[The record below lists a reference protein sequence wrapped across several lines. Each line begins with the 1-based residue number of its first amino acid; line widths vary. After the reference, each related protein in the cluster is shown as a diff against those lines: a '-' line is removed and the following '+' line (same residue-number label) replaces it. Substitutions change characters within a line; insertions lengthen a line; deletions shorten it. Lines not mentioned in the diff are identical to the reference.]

1 MNIAERVE
9 NLLKR
14 MSGKPQYPTQ
24 GTTLFVDLN
33 NKSKKKGYLSFEVV
47 KNFLSGRGSNMFLLY
62 NLLDEDRKPLDPE
75 IPLIF
80 GTGIL
85 TGTVPSAA
93 RGNFSSIS
101 PDSYAIMD
109 SSCGD
114 FFPSFS
120 KLHGYDH
127 IVMYGKSN
135 NLTILKIEYDS
146 VSFVNADKYKG
157 LNNIE
162 FTKRIENDYQCTEG
176 RNMAMARI
184 TAAGENLVLNSGI
197 MGGPKALWARG
208 GTGAKMGSLNLKA
221 ILILGKPKQNK
232 VSKEM
237 IGTNREIA
245 RNVLTTSVVK
255 KALKKVGT
263 PFLYKTSR
271 IICAL
276 GTKNNQET
284 LWYDSLDASNIDP
297 YRTKMTGC
305 YKCPIICRP
314 LNDMTPDAIGGWGAN
329 AMKGVSGNTSTDESQ
344 ADTVNVHEK
353 NYNGINNDGIYDK
366 YDKGDGPEYVTLGK
380 FGPNIGIKKIEY
392 VLRLNN
398 ILNDLGLDSASTGGS
413 IAWAMELYQRGIIT
427 KKETGGMD
435 LSWGNYKS
443 VEKLLFMISKR
454 AGFGASV
461 ADSNR
466 AVERGKYPAKA
477 NKYKMTIKGL
487 FQSDPHDCRIIKA
500 FALGVA
506 VATRGMDHLRNRAT
520 LEINAHINSNP
531 TFKRSLY
538 GSDVS
543 ADPTG
548 YEGKE
553 YAVKR
558 CDDLYAVGDSV
569 GMCRFSTKL
578 FNSPNSADYEDFS
591 KAIFDLTGKNLS
603 VDDLNNAGENIIGIE
618 RMINYRIGLSSKDD
632 VVPERWFDEEI
643 SSGSY
648 KGEKID
654 RKSFELLKNRFYK
667 ISKLNKNG
675 IPNTDF
681 HKKLANI
688 VTGFEILVKLGN
700 LSDTVCESSIIIDK
714 PVTNIYQ
721 LRQEVVGR
729 FKREGVKLDDA
740 SLNFVVN
747 GNMIAGN
754 EKNSAIENH
763 AEVMLVSTF
772 AGG

>member
-1 MNIAERVE
+1 
-9 NLLKR
+9 
-14 MSGKPQYPTQ
+14 MSNEPQYPTQ
-24 GTTLFVDLN
+24 GVTLFVDLS
-33 NKSKKKGYLSFEVV
+33 NKELKKKYLPFMVV

-62 NLLDEDRKPLDPE
+62 NLLDESRKPLDPE

-93 RGNFSSIS
+93 RGNFSGIS

-127 IVMYGKSN
+127 IVIYGRSHS
-135 NLTILKIEYDS
+135 LTMLEISCSS
-146 VSFVNADKYKG
+146 VSFAPAGKYKG
-157 LNNIE
+157 MNNIE

-232 VSKEM
+232 VSKDM
-237 IGTNREIA
+237 VGTNREIA
-245 RNVLTTSVVK
+245 RNVLATSVVK

-271 IICAL
+271 IMSAL

-297 YRTKMTGC
+297 YRTKMAGC

-314 LNDMTPDAIGGWGAN
+314 LNDMTPDAVGGWGAN

-344 ADTVNVHEK
+344 ADTVHIHEK

-380 FGPNIGIKKIEY
+380 FGPNIGIQKIEY
-392 VLRLNN
+392 VLRFNN
-398 ILNDLGLDSASTGGS
+398 ILNDLGLDSSSTGGS

-427 KKETGGMD
+427 KKETGGLD
-435 LSWGNYKS
+435 LSWGNYKNI
-443 VEKLLFMISKR
+443 EKLLFMISKR
-454 AGFGASV
+454 EGFGAYV
-461 ADSNR
+461 ADSSR
-466 AVERGKYPAKA
+466 AVERGRYPIQA

-506 VATRGMDHLRNRAT
+506 VATRGSDHLRNRAT

-531 TFKRSLY
+531 SFKRSLY
-538 GSDVS
+538 GGDVS

-603 VDDLNNAGENIIGIE
+603 VDDLNNVGENIIGIE

-632 VVPERWFDEEI
+632 VVPKRWFDEEI
-643 SSGSY
+643 SSGPY

-654 RKSFELLKNRFYK
+654 RESFDLLKNRFYK
-667 ISKLNKNG
+667 ISRLNKNG
-675 IPNTDF
+675 IPNVDF
-681 HKKLANI
+681 YKKLASI

-700 LSDTVCESSIIIDK
+700 LSDTFCESSIIIDK
-714 PVTNIYQ
+714 PVTNIHQ
-721 LRQEVVGR
+721 LRQEVIER
-729 FKREGVKLDDA
+729 LKREGVKLDDA
-740 SLNFVVN
+740 SVNFVVN

-754 EKNSAIENH
+754 EKSAVIENH
-763 AEVMLVSTF
+763 AEVTLLSAF